1 MKRIKQS
8 RLKTTP
14 LVNPYIAILATLPAL
29 ISIVVL
35 AMLPAVVNLAI
46 SFTDYHGVGQPFEFV
61 GFENFVNVFSVRDA
75 AVSVWDSL
83 RNTLAFCVGVVIIQ
97 QALSL
102 GMALIV
108 NRKFRGRSFF
118 RALYFMPTILGVS
131 VVGFTWQLVFDPVSG
146 PIATILAKFDK
157 ASPLLG
163 QNGLSMVLVIVVAIW
178 ANFGYAMV
186 VYIAGLQNISDDV
199 REAAS
204 LDGANAWQML
214 RYVTLPLLRSTLTIN
229 FWISISGTLAMFDII
244 YVLTDGTAGTTTF
257 ALYIFKMAT
266 NSSSNQG
273 EAAALYI
280 YFSIFVTAVML
291 LFNFL
296 FRRKEE
302 TN

>member
-61 GFENFVNVFSVRDA
+61 GFENFVKVFSVRDA

-83 RNTLAFCVGVVIIQ
+83 RNTLVFCVGVVIIQ

-204 LDGANAWQML
+204 LDGANPWQML